1 MSNLTKNNSTPPSG
15 GSFRLD
21 KPNGKLFGV
30 CSGLANWSGVDAL
43 IWRIGFVAAV
53 LLGVGF
59 PVLIY
64 LAIALIAD

>member
-1 MSNLTKNNSTPPSG
+1 MSNLTNKPNRPPSSG
-15 GSFRLD
+15 FRLD
-21 KPNGKLFGV
+21 KPNGKIFGV

-59 PVLIY
+59 PILIY

>member
-1 MSNLTKNNSTPPSG
+1 MSNLTKNNAGPPSTG
-15 GSFRLD
+15 FRLD

-43 IWRIGFVAAV
+43 IWRLGFVAAV
-53 LLGVGF
+53 ILGVGF

-64 LAIALIAD
+64 IAIALIAD